1 MEENKNKTIVDK
13 IWDFLASIKLAIV
26 LIAIISVTS
35 IIGTVIGQN
44 VEPEKNLELIGKLFG
59 TSLAPTLYAVFDKM
73 GFMDMYRSW
82 WFIALLLLFSA
93 NLTICSIDRL
103 PRILKLVKEP
113 IKPLTEDQ
121 FKNLGKKEIVLKGKP
136 DKIKETAGELIKK
149 AGFKFFE
156 QKDGNAYQLYSEKGK
171 YTRLG
176 IYITHLSILL
186 MFGGALITAF
196 FGFKGFLNLP
206 EGSTYAFAFSS
217 ENRAL
222 SNADEAEAE
231 SIAHLLQ
238 KTNGNLKE
246 TAQQLGI
253 DEKIL
258 DKKLK
263 RYGIF
268 PLGFNLRCDN
278 FIVDFYGQSS
288 MPKEFSSDLVV
299 IKDGKE
305 VLKKTIEVNAPLK
318 YEGVTFYQSSYGIIP
333 GSLPQGKLRLKLIS
347 KAGITEMKEINI
359 NDSFVVPGTEIEGR
373 FLDFSPA
380 LAFDQSGR
388 PYTYERQMNNP
399 AAYIEFSERGKAKYA
414 GWLLQR
420 YPETWRLPEGH
431 IVEFVDYWGV
441 EYTGLQVR
449 KDPGVPV
456 VYLGFFAMSIG
467 LYVAFFMSHK
477 KIWVKIA
484 EDKNNTRV
492 TVAFTANKNR
502 TALESKID
510 KMIALLSKSEEGG
523 K

>member
-1 MEENKNKTIVDK
+1 MEENKNKTVVDK
-13 IWDFLASIKLAIV
+13 IWDFFASIKLAV
-26 LIAIISVTS
+26 VLFALIALTS
-35 IIGTVIGQN
+35 IIGTILEQN
-44 VEPEKNLELIGKLFG
+44 AEPEKNLQILGKLFG
-59 TSLAPTLYAVFDKM
+59 ESLAPTLYSISDKL
-73 GFMDMYRSW
+73 GFFSMYNSW
-82 WFIALLLLFSA
+82 WFVTLLVLFA
-93 NLTICSIDRL
+93 VNTLICSIDRL

-113 IKPLTEDQ
+113 IKLLTEEQ

-136 DKIKETAGELIKK
+136 DKVKETIGELLKK
-149 AGFKFFE
+149 AGFKFLE
-156 QKDGNAYQLYSEKGK
+156 QKDGATYQLYSEKGK
-171 YTRLG
+171 YSRLG
-176 IYITHLSILL
+176 VYITHLSVLFILI
-186 MFGGALITAF
+186 GAIIGIR

-217 ENRAL
+217 EKRAL
-222 SNADEAEAE
+222 SSADEAEAE
-231 SIAHLLQ
+231 SIAQLLQ
-238 KTNGNLKE
+238 RTGGNLQE
-246 TAQQLGI
+246 TARQLGI
-253 DEKIL
+253 DEKTL

-278 FIVDFYGQSS
+278 FIVDFYGQSG

-305 VLKKTIEVNAPLK
+305 VMKKTIEVNAPLK
-318 YEGVTFYQSSYGIIP
+318 YNGIYFYQSSYGIIP
-333 GSLPQGKLRLKLIS
+333 GSLPQGKLKLKLTS
-347 KAGITEMKEINI
+347 KSGITEMKELNI
-359 NDSFVVPGTEIEGR
+359 NETFVVPGTDIQGR
-373 FLDFSPA
+373 FLDFSSA

-388 PYTYERQMNNP
+388 PYTYARQMNNP
-399 AAYIEFSERGKAKYA
+399 AAFIEFSEKGRTKYA
-414 GWLLQR
+414 GWLLQK

-431 IVEFVDYWGV
+431 IVEFLDYWGV

-456 VYLGFFAMSIG
+456 VYLGFFTMGLG

-477 KIWVKIA
+477 KIWVRIA

-492 TVAFTANKNR
+492 TIALTANKNR
-502 TALESKID
+502 PALESKID